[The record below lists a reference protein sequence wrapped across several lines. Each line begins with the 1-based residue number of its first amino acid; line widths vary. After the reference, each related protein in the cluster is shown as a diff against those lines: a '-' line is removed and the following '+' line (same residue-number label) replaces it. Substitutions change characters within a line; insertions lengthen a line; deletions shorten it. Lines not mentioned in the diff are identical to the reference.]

1 MRERERDKLKVK
13 AIIFDFD
20 GLVIDTETPWYR
32 AYKEVFAR
40 YDVDLS
46 MDVWGK
52 CIGTT
57 FDAFDPFEYLQ
68 NRSGQLIDRE
78 EIIAETRVIFD
89 DIMRNQELRP
99 GVVQYL
105 QTAEQLG
112 LKVGLASSSN
122 RKWIDTYLE
131 RYNLSA
137 FFQTIMTAD
146 DVDEVKPNPEL
157 YIKAMDG
164 LSAEGSETI
173 AFEDSLNGLHAAKA
187 AGAYCVIVPNRVTS
201 HMKFE
206 QHDARI
212 SSMAEVPL
220 ESVLARL

>member
-1 MRERERDKLKVK
+1 MKFK

-20 GLVIDTETPWYR
+20 GLIIDTETPWYR